1 MMGVSMQMGSPA
13 KGDVTEAARLFVV
26 LVNASSPFPP
36 SSSAAPPTPHPPPLS
51 SPPRLE
57 NISTFEEQQ
66 RLFFRGHKNGV
77 IRPG

>member
-1 MMGVSMQMGSPA
+1 MGVSMQMGSPA

-36 SSSAAPPTPHPPPLS
+36 SSSAAPPPLS

-66 RLFFRGHKNGV
+66 HLFFRGHKNGV